1 MRPLGGVLLAL
12 LAAASPLEGQG
23 QGQGVLLQLRPR
35 AGDTLRV
42 RLDQTIEISRN
53 KSSEDNS
60 EPADAASLV
69 ILARI
74 AVETAD
80 LDGALVMALTDS
92 VRITSSEAYAASP
105 TLQAARMLQGQRF
118 RFRVQPDGG
127 TMMPEPGTLGAPALG
142 SLFSQLPATLPRE
155 KLAPGASWVR
165 AVDIPLAAAPDGRG
179 TATLNATFRFDSLS
193 RSGEYAMLSVRGRL
207 VRSAPLPGGP
217 KEGYVQT
224 SGDVTAKIMI
234 DLRRGW
240 IADARSIVQLQSLV
254 SSSKEPAATRVK
266 VKITQ
271 WMRVL

>member
-1 MRPLGGVLLAL
+1 MRPLGGLLLAL
-12 LAAASPLEGQG
+12 LVAASPVEGQG
-23 QGQGVLLQLRPR
+23 QGGVLLQLRPR
-35 AGDTLRV
+35 PGDTLKV
-42 RLDQTIEISRN
+42 RLDQTIEISRTLAA
-53 KSSEDNS
+53 EEEA
-60 EPADAASLV
+60 EPSDAASVV

-74 AVETAD
+74 AVESAD
-80 LDGALVMALTDS
+80 LEGALVMALTDS

-127 TMMPEPGTLGAPALG
+127 MMLPEAGSLGAPALG
-142 SLFSQLPATLPRE
+142 TLFNQLPATLPRE
-155 KLAPGASWVR
+155 KLVPGASWVR
-165 AVDIPLAAAPDGRG
+165 AVEIPLAAAPDGRG
-179 TATLNATFRFDSLS
+179 TATLNATFRFDSVS

-224 SGDVTAKIMI
+224 SGDVSGKIMI
-234 DLRRGW
+234 DIRRGW
-240 IADARSIVQLQSLV
+240 IADARSVVQLQSLV
-254 SSSKEPAATRVK
+254 TSAKATSATRVR

>member
-1 MRPLGGVLLAL
+1 MRFLGGAALLAC
-12 LAAASPLEGQG
+12 LAAASPVE
-23 QGQGVLLQLRPR
+23 GQGVLLQLRPR

-42 RLDQTIEISRN
+42 RLDQTIEISRSA
-53 KSSEDNS
+53 KAIEDDA

-74 AVETAD
+74 AVESAD
-80 LDGALVMALTDS
+80 PDGSQVLALTDS

-105 TLQAARMLQGQRF
+105 TLMAARALQGQRF

-127 TMMPEPGTLGAPALG
+127 MMMPEPGTLGAPALG

-155 KLAPGASWVR
+155 KLQPGATWVR
-165 AVDIPLAAAPDGRG
+165 AVEIPLAAAPDGRG

-193 RSGEYAMLSVRGRL
+193 RSGEYAMLTVRGRL
-207 VRSAPLPGGP
+207 IRSAQLPGGA
-217 KEGYVQT
+217 KEGFVQT
-224 SGDVTAKIMI
+224 SGDVTGKIMI

-240 IADARSIVQLQSLV
+240 IADARSVVTLQSLV
-254 SSSKEPAATRVK
+254 TKGRDPATRVR

>member
-1 MRPLGGVLLAL
+1 MRSLGGAALLAC

-23 QGQGVLLQLRPR
+23 VILQLRPR

-42 RLDQTIEISRN
+42 RLDQTIEISRSN
-53 KSSEDNS
+53 KAEEEAP

-74 AVETAD
+74 AVEVAD
-80 LDGALVMALTDS
+80 LEGSQVMALTDS
-92 VRITSSEAYAASP
+92 VRITSSDAYATSP
-105 TLQAARMLQGQRF
+105 TLQAARALQGQRF

-127 TMMPEPGTLGAPALG
+127 TTMPESGAFGGPVLGT
-142 SLFSQLPATLPRE
+142 LFSQLPATLPRE
-155 KLAPGASWVR
+155 KLVPGATWVR
-165 AVDIPLAAAPDGRG
+165 AVEFPLAAAPDGRG

-207 VRSAPLPGGP
+207 IRAAQMPGGA

-224 SGDVTAKIMI
+224 SGDVTGKIMI

-240 IADARSIVQLQSLV
+240 IADARSVVTLQSLV
-254 SSSKEPAATRVK
+254 TSSKGPATRVR